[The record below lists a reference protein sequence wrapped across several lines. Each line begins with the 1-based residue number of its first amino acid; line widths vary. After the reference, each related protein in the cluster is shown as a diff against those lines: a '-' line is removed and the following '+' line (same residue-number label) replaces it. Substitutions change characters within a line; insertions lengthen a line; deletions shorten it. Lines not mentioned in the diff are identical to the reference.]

1 MFERLRR
8 AMVDSFVGA
17 IGLGYLFAQGIM
29 HFVSIFASPVA
40 HWVSRYELHELMPS
54 NAASPAFRFRY
65 ALPELIDFLLLMSV
79 WYVLLRWLYFTPP
92 KTDGGERVP
101 PPADLNTT
109 ETQR

>member
-8 AMVDSFVGA
+8 AMVESFIGA

-40 HWVSRYELHELMPS
+40 HWVSRYELHEVMPRET
-54 NAASPAFRFRY
+54 ASAVFRFRY

-92 KTDGGERVP
+92 NKDPLEIVP
-101 PPADLNTT
+101 PPADLNT
-109 ETQR
+109 